1 MRMCWQSRDD
11 YGTEIHGKA
20 ETEASWFVDPH
31 PSLPAPAVLNRSLRA
46 PYSSWWGEH
55 LKPKEISTSNLLDPA
70 KVLLNCHALGVDPLS
85 SYWFNGSVS
94 HPVQIDDQD
103 EGRGSKQADDGVDIR
118 VKVMAEK
125 LDLIER
131 GYSLQLCGPTSE
143 VNKVIFF
150 EDLCDLVRPLHDH
163 NFELHRRTRTY
174 AATMPSKR
182 PLPLYFHP
190 PVLTGTLPT
199 LHCLKTKHLLHT
211 P

>member
-1 MRMCWQSRDD
+1 MVPRDHSSSVRTSLSVGHRCGPVWKGID
-11 YGTEIHGKA
+11 EAEVGHRCAAGFLTTTENEAARVFA
-20 ETEASWFVDPH
+20 ESSVFEPQMGWHVILTQP
-31 PSLPAPAVLNRSLRA
+31 PA
-46 PYSSWWGEH
+46 
-55 LKPKEISTSNLLDPA
+55 
-70 KVLLNCHALGVDPLS
+70 GVDPLS
-85 SYWFNGSVS
+85 SYWFNGLVP

-131 GYSLQLCGPTSE
+131 GYSLQLRSPTSE

-163 NFELHRRTRTY
+163 NFELHRRTKTY
-174 AATMPSKR
+174 AATMPSK
-182 PLPLYFHP
+182 LPLYFHP